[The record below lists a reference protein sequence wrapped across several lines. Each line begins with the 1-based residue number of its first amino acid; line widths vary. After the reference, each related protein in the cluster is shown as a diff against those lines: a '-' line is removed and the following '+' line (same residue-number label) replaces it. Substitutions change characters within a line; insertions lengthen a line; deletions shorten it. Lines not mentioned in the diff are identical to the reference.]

1 MVASNHPKQLTQT
14 EKRIFT
20 AIRESILQDPRIEQI
35 EEHPNLSVTPDDL
48 NESVRKEPDDFGQK
62 ESDRPAATDQVT
74 KPFIELTRPD
84 VGENSPE
91 VSENNDDMI
100 SSPSISPPEPLAESS
115 PENESPL
122 THDVSSGGPSAA
134 KRLLRTCAWGV
145 FVIGVVGAGFALLAY
160 ESQVK
165 QILFGARD
173 YLASIQSDPVSGAGS
188 PKGPQPTL
196 AISKPPNESKP
207 SNENKLS
214 NANKPS
220 DEIKS
225 SDEKP
230 TDHAASAIPATTT
243 PAKSVGTE
251 SSDLADMRR
260 LLEQMLAR
268 QEQMAQDIAALQA
281 AEKTINQQLSTLT
294 SPPESPAVRTPTR
307 RPMQSRGRV
316 R

>member
-48 NESVRKEPDDFGQK
+48 ADSVRKEPDDFGQK

-74 KPFIELTRPD
+74 KPFIELTRPE
-84 VGENSPE
+84 VGENNPE

-100 SSPSISPPEPLAESS
+100 SSPSIAPPEPLAE
-115 PENESPL
+115 PNLENESPP
-122 THDVSSGGPSAA
+122 THDISRGGPSAA
-134 KRLLRTCAWGV
+134 RRLLRTCAWGV

-173 YLASIQSDPVSGAGS
+173 YLASIQSDPASGAGS
-188 PKGPQPTL
+188 PKGSEPTL
-196 AISKPPNESKP
+196 AIFKP
-207 SNENKLS
+207 SNENKPS

-230 TDHAASAIPATTT
+230 TDHAASVVPATTT
-243 PAKSVGTE
+243 PAKSGGTE
-251 SSDLADMRR
+251 SSDLADVRR

-294 SPPESPAVRTPTR
+294 SPPESPAVRTPAR